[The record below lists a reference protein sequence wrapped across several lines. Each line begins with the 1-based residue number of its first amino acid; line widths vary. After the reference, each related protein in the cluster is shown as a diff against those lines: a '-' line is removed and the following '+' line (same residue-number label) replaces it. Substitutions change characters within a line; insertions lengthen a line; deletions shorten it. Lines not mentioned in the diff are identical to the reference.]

1 MALSVNQQVAVGC
14 AFGGLGTMGTDM
26 LIRRYADN
34 QVQDPQ
40 KAGEEPSL
48 PFLFDK
54 APIVAVAGGI
64 LAGLGARLA
73 FGSWTP
79 AIAAFGTA
87 AFTGLA
93 PVADE
98 WIQAHRDEVE
108 AEEAKDEGETDTPP
122 AEGEGGGGGR
132 LGAGRYP
139 ALGARMRNRAAAGS
153 PRKLSDIA
161 A

>member
-1 MALSVNQQVAVGC
+1 MALSTNQQVAVGC
-14 AFGGLGTMGTDM
+14 AFGGIGTVGADM

-34 QVQDPQ
+34 QIQDPQ

-54 APIVAVAGGI
+54 APIVSIAGGI
-64 LAGLGARLA
+64 VAGLGARLL

-79 AIAAFGTA
+79 AIAAFGTS
-87 AFTGLA
+87 AFAGLA

-98 WIQAHRDEVE
+98 WIQAHREKVE
-108 AEEAKDEGETDTPP
+108 AEEAKSETPP
-122 AEGEGGGGGR
+122 AEGEGEGEGGR
-132 LGAGRYP
+132 GLKAGRYGR
-139 ALGARMRNRAAAGS
+139 LAAGMRGRAGAGLGG
-153 PRKLSDIA
+153 RKLSDIA